1 MHDCTKSCSTTKD
14 PLTMKVMALASY
26 PIQAAATRYR
36 LSQFV
41 APLQERGIE
50 MSVHPF
56 LDTQTFQALY
66 RRQSLPRT
74 VAGLVKSTFMRSLD
88 LVQAHKAEVILVQRE
103 AMIFG
108 PPAFEWFTTRVGK
121 RPMVLDLDDATYVS
135 YTSPTYGGLGRML
148 KWFSKT
154 DDLIR
159 WARIVVCGN
168 NSIAE
173 YAAGKGAQTRI
184 IPTVVDTE
192 VFRPLPRPGDD
203 AGPVL
208 GWIGTHSTF
217 PYLQTIF
224 PVLSK
229 LAQRHRIR
237 LKIVGAGQDQIDVP
251 GVEVENLPWDL
262 AREVADF
269 QSLDIGVYPIEE
281 NLHRGWASG
290 KSGFKAIQYLA
301 VGVPYVATPVGG
313 SSEIGEPGLTHLFAL
328 TAPEWESAL
337 EELIM
342 NSERRRAM
350 GAAGRAHA
358 VKHFALND
366 QADKLAEVLREAA
379 RRN

>member
-1 MHDCTKSCSTTKD
+1 
-14 PLTMKVMALASY
+14 MKVMALASY

-66 RRQSLPRT
+66 RRKSLPRT

-88 LVQAHKAEVILVQRE
+88 LVEARKAEVILVQRE

-159 WARIVVCGN
+159 WARVVVCGN

-192 VFRPLPRPGDD
+192 VFRPSPRPGDN
-203 AGPVL
+203 AAPVL

-217 PYLQTIF
+217 RYLQTIF
-224 PVLSK
+224 PVLSN
-229 LAQRHRIR
+229 LAQRYPIR
-237 LKIVGAGQDQIDVP
+237 LKIVGAGQDKIDLQ

-269 QSLDIGVYPIEE
+269 QSIDIGLYPI
-281 NLHRGWASG
+281 NDLNPMWASG
-290 KSGFKAIQYLA
+290 KSGFKAIQYMA

-313 SSEIGEPGLTHLFAL
+313 SGEIGEPGLTHLFARS
-328 TAPEWESAL
+328 ASEWQSAL
-337 EELIM
+337 EELIT
-342 NSERRRAM
+342 NSERRREM
-350 GAAGRAHA
+350 GDAGRAHA
-358 VKHFALND
+358 LRHFALND
-366 QADKLAEVLREAA
+366 QADKLAEALREAA
-379 RRN
+379 HRN